1 MSSLVNSTAA
11 AVVYDDCGNTAL
23 AVKNDY
29 SCQPSYRNNQSSGRK
44 KLTLTPEL
52 RKLSFDFVKTQCSY
66 SDSRFIRLNNLR
78 YLKNKEITLEE
89 NMDLISENIIVERK
103 HFQDIVDSL
112 LNQVVQLEE
121 NIDLKTIKIENL
133 QLYNS
138 EKLKIINSLTTALNE
153 TKWKRDTLQQF
164 CEEHAPNILYKSMLL
179 VNCILDKI
187 SIFKS
192 NQDKLHSCLT
202 NLEENCPLIKE
213 VKLLKSDCDKCISI
227 IEKATIKE
235 LSYALMNENDFNNT
249 IKHTIYNLK
258 HFQFN
263 VPLDCNYA
271 IENIGLLKISQ
282 DSEHNLEDMIGL
294 WELVKDL
301 FQRHQYLTN
310 KIISLNM
317 QKIGL
322 QLQLDEM
329 ENNRKELELKA
340 MTEIEVVEKKEELL
354 NQNESMIQ
362 QHWDEMDISQ
372 EIVIQTQRAQDID
385 QELED
390 LQIEYHSHDK
400 DNKQFKTDLCHLE
413 NELTEYQLKCKQ
425 LEIENKQIE
434 IEKSEIL
441 EAYAKAW
448 GHYNEKQ
455 KIKYTGRLIKNIDSI
470 TQEIKSLELEFEK
483 QVHNVT
489 STVRTPVFSKTQ
501 PKSEKTTRSFGVIE
515 THKRQN
521 KSLFRE
527 GVVRNLRY

>member
-1 MSSLVNSTAA
+1 MSSLDNPAATA
-11 AVVYDDCGNTAL
+11 VYDDCGNTTL
-23 AVKNDY
+23 AVENDFSRRP
-29 SCQPSYRNNQSSGRK
+29 SCRNDQSSGRK

-52 RKLSFDFVKTQCSY
+52 RKLSFDFIKTQCTY
-66 SDSRFIRLNNLR
+66 SDSRFIRLNGLQ

-89 NMDLISENIIVERK
+89 NMELISENILVERK
-103 HFQDIVDSL
+103 HFQDVVDSL
-112 LNQVVQLEE
+112 LSQVVQLEE

-153 TKWKRDTLQQF
+153 TKWKRDTMQQL

-179 VNCILDKI
+179 VSSILDKI

-202 NLEENCPLIKE
+202 NLEENCPL
-213 VKLLKSDCDKCISI
+213 VKAVKQLKSGCDKCISI
-227 IEKATIKE
+227 IEKATIRE

-249 IKHTIYNLK
+249 IKHTISNLQ
-258 HFQFN
+258 HFQSN
-263 VPLDCNYA
+263 IPLDYNSA
-271 IENIGLLKISQ
+271 VENIGLLKISQ
-282 DSEHNLEDMIGL
+282 DSEHKLEDMISL
-294 WELVKDL
+294 WELVKNL
-301 FQRHQYLTN
+301 FQKHQYLTN

-362 QHWDEMDISQ
+362 QHWDEMDTSQ

-390 LQIEYHSHDK
+390 LQIEYLSHDN
-400 DNKQFKTDLCHLE
+400 DNRQLKTDLCHLE
-413 NELTEYQLKCKQ
+413 NEFSEYQLKCKQ

-441 EAYAKAW
+441 EAYAKSW

-455 KIKYTGRLIKNIDSI
+455 KIKYTGRLIKDIDSI

-501 PKSEKTTRSFGVIE
+501 SKSEKITRSFGIID

>member
-1 MSSLVNSTAA
+1 MVLNHF
-11 AVVYDDCGNTAL
+11 NFQL
-23 AVKNDY
+23 
-29 SCQPSYRNNQSSGRK
+29 
-44 KLTLTPEL
+44 L
-52 RKLSFDFVKTQCSY
+52 FF
-66 SDSRFIRLNNLR
+66 SDSRFIRLNGLQ

-89 NMDLISENIIVERK
+89 NMELISENILVERK
-103 HFQDIVDSL
+103 HFQDVVDSL
-112 LNQVVQLEE
+112 LSQVVQLEE

-153 TKWKRDTLQQF
+153 TKWKRDTMQQL

-179 VNCILDKI
+179 VSSILDKI

-202 NLEENCPLIKE
+202 NLEENCPL
-213 VKLLKSDCDKCISI
+213 VKAVKQLKSGCDKCISI

-249 IKHTIYNLK
+249 IKHTISNLQ
-258 HFQFN
+258 HFQSN
-263 VPLDCNYA
+263 IPLDYNSA
-271 IENIGLLKISQ
+271 VENIGLLKISQ
-282 DSEHNLEDMIGL
+282 DSEHKLEDMISL
-294 WELVKDL
+294 WELVKNL
-301 FQRHQYLTN
+301 FQKHQYLTN

-362 QHWDEMDISQ
+362 QHWDEMDTSQ

-390 LQIEYHSHDK
+390 LQIEY
-400 DNKQFKTDLCHLE
+400 
-413 NELTEYQLKCKQ
+413 
-425 LEIENKQIE
+425 
-434 IEKSEIL
+434 
-441 EAYAKAW
+441 
-448 GHYNEKQ
+448 
-455 KIKYTGRLIKNIDSI
+455 
-470 TQEIKSLELEFEK
+470 
-483 QVHNVT
+483 
-489 STVRTPVFSKTQ
+489 
-501 PKSEKTTRSFGVIE
+501 
-515 THKRQN
+515 
-521 KSLFRE
+521 
-527 GVVRNLRY
+527 LR

>member
-1 MSSLVNSTAA
+1 MSSLDNSAA
-11 AVVYDDCGNTAL
+11 AIYDGCDNMTL
-23 AVKNDY
+23 AVENDY
-29 SCQPSYRNNQSSGRK
+29 SGRPSCKNDQSSGKK

-52 RKLSFDFVKTQCSY
+52 RQLSFDFLKTQCSY
-66 SDSRFIRLNNLR
+66 SDSRFIRLNGLQ

-89 NMDLISENIIVERK
+89 NMELISENILVERK
-103 HFQDIVDSL
+103 HFQDVVDSL
-112 LNQVVQLEE
+112 LSQVVQLEE
-121 NIDLKTIKIENL
+121 NIELKTIKIENL

-153 TKWKRDTLQQF
+153 TKWKRDTMQQF

-179 VNCILDKI
+179 VSGILDKI

-192 NQDKLHSCLT
+192 NQDKLHSCLS
-202 NLEENCPLIKE
+202 NLEDNCPL
-213 VKLLKSDCDKCISI
+213 VKAVKQLKSDCDKCISI

-249 IKHTIYNLK
+249 IKHTIYNLQ

-263 VPLDCNYA
+263 VPLDCNSA

-282 DSEHNLEDMIGL
+282 SSEHNLKDMISL

-301 FQRHQYLTN
+301 FQKHQYLTN

-329 ENNRKELELKA
+329 ENNKKELELKTI
-340 MTEIEVVEKKEELL
+340 TEIEVVEKKEELL

-362 QHWDEMDISQ
+362 QHWDEMDTSQ

-390 LQIEYHSHDK
+390 LQIEYHCYDK
-400 DNKQFKTDLCHLE
+400 DNKQLKTDLCHLE

-425 LEIENKQIE
+425 LEIETKQIE
-434 IEKSEIL
+434 IEKSELL
-441 EAYAKAW
+441 EAYAKSW

-455 KIKYTGRLIKNIDSI
+455 KIKYTGRLIKDIDSI
-470 TQEIKSLELEFEK
+470 TQEIKALELEFEK

-489 STVRTPVFSKTQ
+489 SSVRTPVFSKTQ
-501 PKSEKTTRSFGVIE
+501 PKSEKTTRSYGVIDS
-515 THKRQN
+515 HKRQN

-527 GVVRNLRY
+527 GVVRNLRYQ